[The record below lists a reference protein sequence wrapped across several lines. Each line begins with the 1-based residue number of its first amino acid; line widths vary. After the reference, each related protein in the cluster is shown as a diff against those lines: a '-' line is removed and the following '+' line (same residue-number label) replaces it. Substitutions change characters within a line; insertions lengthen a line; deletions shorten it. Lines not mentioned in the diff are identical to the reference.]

1 MKRMRLGF
9 DLRPFLKLETGVGV
23 YFRNLLFELA
33 RLDAENEYYLFS
45 ASWKDRFPPE
55 KVPPFKHSRFRDLRW
70 PVKAVNIGWYRFGRP
85 SLDSIFGVR
94 LDLTHSPTPLPLPTR
109 GRKIVTVCDLFFM
122 DYPGKADAEA
132 RRHFLKR
139 TEVSLRRA
147 DGVVTIS
154 EFTKLALLD
163 RFELDEAKIKVTP
176 LGLSRSFQ
184 ASPAPPPSVPTAP
197 RTSAVP
203 AEVGDPAGD
212 PVGATL
218 RKYGLPG
225 EFLLFVGAT
234 EARKNLPRLIE
245 ALAIV
250 HRKFRPVPLV
260 LVGRQGGDHAR
271 LMAEIR
277 ARGLEAWVRLP
288 GYLPEAEVGA
298 FYRAA
303 SGFVFPSTCE
313 GFGLPLLEA
322 MAGGLPAAVSG
333 VSALP
338 EVGGDAALYFRPEDP
353 EDIAAKIIRLL
364 SDEDL
369 RTTLRARGRERAR
382 AFTWEKTASETLAFY
397 RTVLGRS

>member
-1 MKRMRLGF
+1 MRLGF
-9 DLRPFLKLETGVGV
+9 DLRPFLRFETGVGV

-33 RLDAENEYYLFS
+33 RLDADNEYYLFS

-55 KVPPFKHSRFRDLRW
+55 NVPPFKHLHFRDLRW
-70 PVKAVNIGWYRFGRP
+70 PVRAVNFGWYRFGRP
-85 SLDSIFGVR
+85 SLDTVFGAR

-109 GRKIVTVCDLFFM
+109 GRKIVTVCDLCFM
-122 DYPGKADAEA
+122 DDPGKADDEA

-139 TEVSLRRA
+139 TEASLRRA
-147 DGVVTIS
+147 DGIVTIS
-154 EFTKLALLD
+154 EFSKRAVLD
-163 RFELDEAKIKVTP
+163 RFGLDEAKIRVTP
-176 LGLSRSFQ
+176 LGLGRPFQ
-184 ASPAPPPSVPTAP
+184 EGPIP
-197 RTSAVP
+197 
-203 AEVGDPAGD
+203 EGDRE
-212 PVGATL
+212 ATL

-245 ALAIV
+245 ALAVV
-250 HRKFRPVPLV
+250 HRKYRPVPLV
-260 LVGRQGGDHAR
+260 LVGREGGDYAR
-271 LMAEIR
+271 VLAEIR
-277 ARGLEAWVRLP
+277 ARGLESWVRLP
-288 GYLPEAEVGA
+288 GYLPEREVGA
-298 FYRAA
+298 LYRAA

-364 SDEDL
+364 SDGDL
-369 RTTLRARGRERAR
+369 RTALRARGLDRAR
-382 AFTWEKTASETLAFY
+382 AFTWEKTATETLAFY
-397 RTVLGRS
+397 RTVLGRP

>member
-1 MKRMRLGF
+1 MRFGF
-9 DLRPFLKLETGVGV
+9 DLRPFLRFETGVGV

-45 ASWKDRFPPE
+45 ASWKDRFPAE
-55 KVPPFKHSRFRDLRW
+55 KVPPFRHLHFRDLRW
-70 PVKAVNIGWYRFGRP
+70 PVKLVNFGWYRLDRP
-85 SLDSIFGVR
+85 RLDSVFGAR

-122 DYPGKADAEA
+122 DYPGKADAQA

-139 TEVSLRRA
+139 TEASLRRA
-147 DGVVTIS
+147 DGIVTIS
-154 EFTKLALLD
+154 EFTKRALRD
-163 RFELDEAKIKVTP
+163 RFGLDEAKIKVTP
-176 LGLSRSFQ
+176 LGLSRAFQ
-184 ASPAPPPSVPTAP
+184 SPVPPSPPTLTALGE
-197 RTSAVP
+197 A
-203 AEVGDPAGD
+203 AD
-212 PVGATL
+212 PVGAATL
-218 RKYGLPG
+218 RKYDLPG

-245 ALAIV
+245 ALAVV
-250 HRKFRPVPLV
+250 HRRFRPVPLV
-260 LVGRQGGDHAR
+260 LVGREGGDHAR
-271 LMAEIR
+271 VLAEIR

-288 GYLPEAEVGA
+288 GYLPESEVGA
-298 FYRAA
+298 LYRAA
-303 SGFVFPSTCE
+303 SAFVFPSFCE

-322 MAGGLPAAVSG
+322 LACGLPAAASD

-369 RTTLRARGRERAR
+369 RAALRARGRERAR
-382 AFTWEKTASETLAFY
+382 TFTWEKTATETLAFY
-397 RTVLGRS
+397 KTVLGRA

>member
-1 MKRMRLGF
+1 MRFGF
-9 DLRPFLKLETGVGV
+9 DLRPFLRFETGVGV

-55 KVPPFKHSRFRDLRW
+55 KVPPFKRRHFRDLRW
-70 PVKAVNIGWYRFGRP
+70 PVKAVNLGWYRLGRP
-85 SLDSIFGVR
+85 SLDSIFGAR

-139 TEVSLRRA
+139 TESSLRRA

-154 EFTKLALLD
+154 EFTKRALCD
-163 RFELDEAKIKVTP
+163 RFGLDEAKIKVTP
-176 LGLSRSFQ
+176 LGLSRAFL
-184 ASPAPPPSVPTAP
+184 APPP
-197 RTSAVP
+197 TSAPTGSP
-203 AEVGDPAGD
+203 ASAALADAGGEVGA
-212 PVGATL
+212 ATL

-245 ALAIV
+245 ALAVV
-250 HRKFRPVPLV
+250 HRRFRPVPLV
-260 LVGRQGGDHAR
+260 LVGREGGDHAR
-271 LMAEIR
+271 VLAEIR

-288 GYLPEAEVGA
+288 GYLPESEVGA
-298 FYRAA
+298 LYRAA
-303 SGFVFPSTCE
+303 SAFVFPSYCE

-322 MAGGLPAAVSG
+322 MACGLPSAASD

-369 RTTLRARGRERAR
+369 RALLRARGRERAR
-382 AFTWEKTASETLAFY
+382 AFTWEKTAAETLAFY
-397 RTVLGRS
+397 GTVLGRR

>member
-1 MKRMRLGF
+1 MRFGF
-9 DLRPFLKLETGVGV
+9 DLRPFLRFETGVGV

-45 ASWKDRFPPE
+45 ASWKDRFPAE
-55 KVPPFKHSRFRDLRW
+55 KVPPFRHLHCRDLRW
-70 PVKAVNIGWYRFGRP
+70 PVKAVNFGWYRLGRP
-85 SLDSIFGVR
+85 SLDSVFGAR

-139 TEVSLRRA
+139 TEASLRRA
-147 DGVVTIS
+147 DGIITIS
-154 EFTKLALLD
+154 EFTKRALRD
-163 RFELDEAKIKVTP
+163 RFGLDEAKIKVTP
-176 LGLSRSFQ
+176 LGLSRPFR
-184 ASPAPPPSVPTAP
+184 APLSPPPTAP
-197 RTSAVP
+197 TSAVL

-218 RKYGLPG
+218 RKYDLPG

-245 ALAIV
+245 ALAVV

-260 LVGRQGGDHAR
+260 LVGRKGGDHAR
-271 LMAEIR
+271 ILSEIQ

-288 GYLPEAEVGA
+288 GYLPESEVGA
-298 FYRAA
+298 LYRAA
-303 SGFVFPSTCE
+303 SAFVFPSFCE

-322 MAGGLPAAVSG
+322 MACGLPAAASD

-369 RTTLRARGRERAR
+369 RAALRARGRERAR
-382 AFTWEKTASETLAFY
+382 TFTWEKTATETLAFY
-397 RTVLGRS
+397 KTVLGRA